1 MDPITALGAAT
12 SVMAVV
18 STAISTATTIINLIN
33 NIQEAP
39 QIISDLHG
47 NLNTLR
53 IVLDRLAK
61 TESLTQ
67 TEDEKAE
74 DPSKDAVNECNK
86 VLKRMI
92 NEVLNPLQD
101 KLKGGKI
108 QAAWAMIRTTALD
121 QSIKDNLVR
130 LESSKMNLILA
141 LAVDDRYARRID
153 TQQTTSAKF
162 SFRRASTFGR
172 SSKQRQSLGVDTGGG
187 TQSERPPPYQA
198 QSPDLAFS
206 HILTSTLENIEKE
219 IATNGRRARDERNDS
234 VIQMLSDAD
243 LNKMQSVWK
252 PNLQTVQNLKNVIND
267 YTCDIFLQSLKAL
280 PVTKNEVDDAAP
292 STLEWIWTNDV
303 YLDWQR
309 PKSKMLLLCGKAG
322 SGKSVLA
329 KTVLGKICVEAEKS
343 NPDSVVVLS
352 YFCNARNRPKESV
365 LNVLKAFIFQFLRAN
380 KAEFSRILENC
391 DSMKSQWN
399 PSNVEEFKLSF
410 DALWDIFS
418 TVLDSPQKTQ
428 FHCMIDAMDEC
439 EQDVDEEKFIA
450 RLPKLFN
457 AERKAALK
465 FFISSRPDWM
475 TETDVSQ
482 ICPKPL
488 EISLG
493 SELMR
498 EDIARIVDQ
507 EFCLIKGIS
516 TIDDDE
522 KAMLKEK
529 IVSKANGMI
538 LWAKLALRE
547 IRKKL
552 AITLKWLKD
561 VVEKLPS
568 GLSEMYDRILENL
581 VRRYGC
587 SEKTSEK
594 PQDDWESDMSL
605 AWRIIQ
611 WVARAG
617 RPLTFEELRVALAI
631 DLHDT
636 CFEDTKG
643 KMISNLE
650 SVVQRIPFLEI
661 TRPDEECE
669 ESDDELTDE
678 ELADDR
684 MWQPSHAMTP
694 SSTVRLIHQSAKDY
708 LLKTATPF
716 GGETERMALNLP
728 KFDDYNIAALCVTLL
743 KFRDFAT
750 GPVRDCPEGV
760 RFADYLQEYIEK
772 FGLLEYASSFWSY
785 HLQRVPEPDDELKSL
800 VNSFACDSHNNVR
813 FYCQVANF
821 VVFRGRTDFI
831 DDYFGLHVVAA
842 EGVDWMVQYYIDR
855 GDSLNK
861 RDQWGRT
868 PYMMALFR
876 GWMGTAKILETAGAD
891 TSTEF
896 LSVLE
901 YNPTELQIAAGKG
914 NQDEVVELLEQGC
927 EVDEL
932 DSCGR
937 SALFYACSTGDVDT
951 ITTLFNANA
960 SLTIKDKR
968 GRIPL
973 DVALAPD
980 CRELVTQKMQE
991 LGIECTPCQLSKSP
1005 CTHYDRSTHYDRC
1018 TEITCDRC
1026 GKDIWTFY
1034 YHCCD
1039 CSSDSTYDIC
1049 QGCVDKGRQCLGNDH
1064 RLLRRVIADLLESW
1078 LEYTPHLADIT
1089 FEDPMEMEG
1098 IQSIETEK
1106 QRNSQR
1112 QIIQDDE
1119 PRQKGFL
1126 RLLCCW

>member
-1 MDPITALGAAT
+1 M
-12 SVMAVV
+12 
-18 STAISTATTIINLIN
+18 
-33 NIQEAP
+33 
-39 QIISDLHG
+39 
-47 NLNTLR
+47 
-53 IVLDRLAK
+53 
-61 TESLTQ
+61 
-67 TEDEKAE
+67 
-74 DPSKDAVNECNK
+74 
-86 VLKRMI
+86 
-92 NEVLNPLQD
+92 
-101 KLKGGKI
+101 
-108 QAAWAMIRTTALD
+108 
-121 QSIKDNLVR
+121 
-130 LESSKMNLILA
+130 
-141 LAVDDRYARRID
+141 
-153 TQQTTSAKF
+153 
-162 SFRRASTFGR
+162 
-172 SSKQRQSLGVDTGGG
+172 
-187 TQSERPPPYQA
+187 
-198 QSPDLAFS
+198 
-206 HILTSTLENIEKE
+206 
-219 IATNGRRARDERNDS
+219 
-234 VIQMLSDAD
+234 
-243 LNKMQSVWK
+243 
-252 PNLQTVQNLKNVIND
+252 
-267 YTCDIFLQSLKAL
+267 
-280 PVTKNEVDDAAP
+280 TKNEVDDAAP

-329 KTVLGKICVEAEKS
+329 KTVLEKISAEAEKS
-343 NPDSVVVLS
+343 SPDSVAVLF
-352 YFCNARNRPKESV
+352 YFCNARKRPKDSV

-391 DSMKSQWN
+391 DYLKSQWN
-399 PSNVEEFKLSF
+399 PSKVEQFELSF
-410 DALWDIFS
+410 DALWDIFI

-428 FHCMIDAMDEC
+428 FYCMIDAMDEC
-439 EQDVDEEKFIA
+439 EHDADQEKFIA

-457 AERKAALK
+457 AKRKAALK

-482 ICPKPL
+482 ISHKPL
-488 EISLG
+488 EIILG
-493 SELMR
+493 LELMR
-498 EDIARIVDQ
+498 DDIARIVDQ

-516 TIDDDE
+516 TIDEDE

-581 VRRYGC
+581 VKRYSG
-587 SEKTSEK
+587 SEETLER
-594 PQDDWESDMSL
+594 PQDDWESDLSL

-617 RPLTFEELRVALAI
+617 RPLTFEELQVALAI

-669 ESDDELTDE
+669 ESDDDPTDE
-678 ELADDR
+678 EPTDDR
-684 MWQPSHAMTP
+684 IRNPSRAMTP

-708 LLKTATPF
+708 LLKTSTPF
-716 GGETERMALNLP
+716 GGETESKGLNLY
-728 KFDDYNIAALCVTLL
+728 KFDDSNIAGLCVTLL

-760 RFADYLQEYIEK
+760 RFVDYFQEYIEK

-800 VNSFACDSHNNVR
+800 VNSFACDSHNHVR
-813 FYCQVANF
+813 FFSQVANF
-821 VVFRGRTDFI
+821 VTLGRHTDFV
-831 DDYFGLHVVAA
+831 DDYFGLHVVAG

-855 GDSLNK
+855 GDKLNK
-861 RDQWGRT
+861 RDEWGRT

-876 GWMGTAKILETAGAD
+876 GWMTTVKILESAGAD
-891 TSTEF
+891 TSIEY
-896 LSVLE
+896 LGVLE
-901 YNPTELQIAAGKG
+901 YNPTELQIAASNGDQG
-914 NQDEVVELLEQGC
+914 EVVELLEQGC

-937 SALFYACSTGDVDT
+937 TALFYACSSGDIDT
-951 ITTLFNANA
+951 ITTLLNANA

-980 CRELVTQKMQE
+980 RRELIIQKMQE

-1005 CTHYDRSTHYDRC
+1005 CTHYDNYTDR
-1018 TEITCDRC
+1018 TCDRC
-1026 GKDIWTFY
+1026 GKIIWTFY
-1034 YHCCD
+1034 YRLSYQALMCM
-1039 CSSDSTYDIC
+1039 SSC
-1049 QGCVDKGRQCLGNDH
+1049 
-1064 RLLRRVIADLLESW
+1064 
-1078 LEYTPHLADIT
+1078 
-1089 FEDPMEMEG
+1089 
-1098 IQSIETEK
+1098 
-1106 QRNSQR
+1106 
-1112 QIIQDDE
+1112 
-1119 PRQKGFL
+1119 
-1126 RLLCCW
+1126 